1 MSRDPSPQLPDEV
14 PDAHARFMRL
24 FLSSEKEIF
33 RYVSPLV
40 PRLAD
45 AQDVVQ
51 QTAIALWR
59 KFDQYDPR
67 QPFTPWACRFAL
79 LEARQFLRRDQ
90 RWGTVLDENLIDVL
104 VERRLELGEAMEQRF
119 AHLRDC
125 LQKLPAEQRQTVE
138 RYYYERQPIDRL
150 AAQSGRSIEA
160 LYKLIQRVRQ
170 ALLECV
176 QRAVRADGGAP

>member
-1 MSRDPSPQLPDEV
+1 MSRDPSPQLPDEA

-33 RYVSPLV
+33 RYISPLV

-79 LEARQFLRRDQ
+79 LEARQFLRRNQ
-90 RWGTVLDENLIDVL
+90 HWGAVLDEDTIDRL
-104 VERRLELGEAMEQRF
+104 VERRAELGDEMERRF
-119 AHLRDC
+119 AHLRHC
-125 LQKLPAEQRQTVE
+125 LQKLPAEQRATVE
-138 RYYYERQPIDRL
+138 RYYYERQSVECL
-150 AAQSGRSIEA
+150 AGQTGRSIDA
-160 LYKLIQRVRQ
+160 LYKLLQRVRQ

-176 QRAVRADGGAP
+176 QRAIRAEGGAP